1 MLAENGQTSGRTLV
15 DIHLLGPVELRL
27 EGRRLKLGSDKER
40 ALLAALALEV
50 GRPVSMNA
58 LMDRLWDGKAPPRA
72 RENAHTYISRVR
84 KHLRLAGTGPSAPR
98 ITSRAHT
105 YVLETD
111 PDAVDLNRFQ
121 RLTDLAGAAATSGEE
136 ERVVDL
142 LTRAEDLWQ
151 GEALAGLPGTWA
163 ETVRAML
170 AERRLHTTISRI
182 AALHR
187 LGRFADS
194 IGELSAMV
202 RDHPEDETL
211 AGQLMLAYYG
221 SGRYTDALR
230 VYQQTRQ
237 LLMSEFG
244 SRPGAELE
252 RIHQSVL
259 DRKPVN
265 RLVRTAAARASSEPS
280 SEASSVGYSSAQPP
294 PRNLPYQP
302 PLIGRRSELDVLM
315 ASIGTES
322 REGAVLTV
330 ETVSGMAGVGKT
342 AVAVDTARTLAPR
355 FPAGQVFLDLCGHSS
370 SQEPLSPS
378 SALAA
383 LLRLFGTPADTIPV
397 RLDELIALWRT
408 TIVDRRAVIVLD
420 DAAGPDQVAPLLPG
434 NSPSLT
440 IITSR
445 RHLTGLPHAVPLA
458 LDVLPTDDAITL
470 FRSFAGVARTQ
481 DITETARIVR
491 LCGHLPLAIELVA
504 NRFRSRPSWT
514 LTTLGE
520 RLARSPGPLGEIRNA
535 DQEILRAFALSYRAL
550 DAAQRTTFRR
560 LGLHPGLDFTSE
572 SAAALLDLP
581 AKETERLIE
590 SLLECH
596 LLREPTPDRYRFHDL
611 LGDYARMLA
620 FSEDDEWE
628 RERALVRLITFY
640 LRAAEQADRVA
651 YPRRIR
657 LAADGADQL
666 PALSLMRNADEARA
680 WFATERGNL
689 LAAERHARTHDSPE
703 SAARLAHALAGFLE
717 AECHWQDAAD
727 ILQHTADHWSR
738 TGDQPAL
745 CHALLHLSSNHANTS
760 RYAQA
765 VAAGERALEIA
776 RGTGD
781 RDAEW
786 EAYRILGVIHW
797 HMGEN
802 ETAVVLHQKALA
814 IGVATGNVL
823 NQARSRNNTAISLL
837 ALGEPDRALDH
848 FQNAIS
854 GFRTAGD
861 EASVVRT
868 LNNVGDLHT
877 IRGNHTQ
884 ARKTFEELL
893 PLTESAGNAYAQAM
907 VRTNLAANLAETGE
921 TDRAL
926 ALHQQALTEFR
937 ILGDRKSQAT
947 AYNGLGEAHFKKGS
961 VDASVE
967 NHAKALDIARDIG
980 TTQEITRA
988 LRGLGQSELA
998 SGRLESATEHLE
1010 AAIAAADKA
1019 NARDEGARAQGT
1031 LAEVRAT
1038 TGDIAEAREL
1048 LRQALSVL
1056 SGLNE
1061 REAKRL
1067 HKLLARID
1075 HGETEFTTR
1084 Q

>member
-1 MLAENGQTSGRTLV
+1 M
-15 DIHLLGPVELRL
+15 ELRL

-40 ALLAALALEV
+40 SLLAALALEV

-111 PDAVDLNRFQ
+111 PDSVDLNRFQ
-121 RLTDLAGAAATSGEE
+121 RLTDLAGAAAASGED

-151 GEALAGLPGTWA
+151 GEALAGLPGAWA

-170 AERRLHTTISRI
+170 AERRLHATISRI

-187 LGRFADS
+187 LGRFAGS

-230 VYQQTRQ
+230 VYQQARH

-244 SRPGAELE
+244 SRPGTELE

-259 DRKPVN
+259 DRTPMD
-265 RLVRTAAARASSEPS
+265 RLVRTTAAGASSEPS
-280 SEASSVGYSSAQPP
+280 SGGYSAAQPP

-322 REGAVLTV
+322 SEGAVLTV

-342 AVAVDTARTLAPR
+342 AVAVDMARTLAPR
-355 FPAGQVFLDLCGHSS
+355 FPAGQVFLDLRGHSS

-378 SALAA
+378 AALAT
-383 LLRLFGTPADTIPV
+383 LLRLFGAPADTIPV

-408 TIVDRRAVIVLD
+408 TIADRRAVIVLD

-434 NSPSLT
+434 HSPALT
-440 IITSR
+440 IVTSR

-458 LDVLPTDDAITL
+458 LEVLPTDDAITL
-470 FRSFAGVARTQ
+470 FRSFAGAARTQ
-481 DITETARIVR
+481 DITETTRIVR

-504 NRFRSRPSWT
+504 NRFRSRPSWS

-560 LGLHPGLDFTSE
+560 LGLHPGTDFTSE

-611 LGDYARMLA
+611 LGEYARMLA
-620 FSEDDEWE
+620 FSEDDERE
-628 RERALVRLITFY
+628 REQALARLITFY
-640 LRAAEQADRVA
+640 LRAAERADRVA

-657 LAADGADQL
+657 LAADGADGADQL
-666 PALSLMRNADEARA
+666 AALPRMRNADEARA

-727 ILQHTADHWSR
+727 ILQHTTDHWSR

-745 CHALLHLSSNHANTS
+745 CHALLHLSSNHANTG

-765 VAAGERALEIA
+765 VEAGERALEIA
-776 RGTGD
+776 RRTGD

-802 ETAVVLHQKALA
+802 ETAVVLHQRALA
-814 IGVATGNVL
+814 IGVASGNVL

-837 ALGEPDRALDH
+837 ALGELDRALDH

-854 GFRTAGD
+854 GFRSAGD
-861 EASVVRT
+861 EASAVRT
-868 LNNVGDLHT
+868 LNNVGDLYT
-877 IRGNHTQ
+877 RRGDHAQ

-921 TDRAL
+921 IDRAL
-926 ALHQQALTEFR
+926 ALHQQALTDFR

-947 AYNGLGEAHFKKGS
+947 AYNGLGEAYFKEGS

-998 SGRLESATEHLE
+998 NGRLEAAAEHLE

-1019 NARDEGARAQGT
+1019 NARDEGARARAI

-1038 TGDIAEAREL
+1038 AGDVAEAREL
-1048 LRQALSVL
+1048 LRQALSTL
-1056 SGLNE
+1056 RGLDE
-1061 REAKRL
+1061 REANRL
-1067 HKLLARID
+1067 HKILTRID
-1075 HGETEFTTR
+1075 QGETEFTTR

>member
-1 MLAENGQTSGRTLV
+1 MLAQNGQTSGRALV

-40 ALLAALALEV
+40 AVLAALALEV

-58 LMDRLWDGKAPPRA
+58 LMDRLWDGEAPPRA
-72 RENAHTYISRVR
+72 RENAHTYVSRVR

-98 ITSRAHT
+98 ITGRAHT
-105 YVLETD
+105 YVLEAD

-121 RLTDLAGAAATSGEE
+121 RLVDLAGSVAASGDD

-142 LTRAEDLWQ
+142 LVRAEDLWE

-163 ETVRAML
+163 ETVRATL
-170 AERRLHTTISRI
+170 AERRLHAATSRI

-194 IGELSAMV
+194 VGELSAMV
-202 RDHPEDETL
+202 RHRPEDETL

-230 VYQQTRQ
+230 VHQQARH
-237 LLMSEFG
+237 LLMSVFG
-244 SRPGAELE
+244 CRPGAELE
-252 RIHQSVL
+252 RIHRGVL
-259 DRKPVN
+259 DRTPVD
-265 RLVRTAAARASSEPS
+265 RLVRNATAGASSGPAPGEHT
-280 SEASSVGYSSAQPP
+280 SAQPP

-302 PLIGRRSELDVLM
+302 PLIGRRSELEALM
-315 ASIGTES
+315 AAVSTEA
-322 REGAVLTV
+322 REGPVLTL

-342 AVAVDTARTLAPR
+342 AVAVDVARTLAPR
-355 FPAGQVFLDLCGHSS
+355 FPAGQVFLDLRGHSP
-370 SQEPLSPS
+370 SQEPLSPGA
-378 SALAA
+378 ALAT

-397 RLDELIALWRT
+397 RLDELTALWRT
-408 TIVDRRAVIVLD
+408 TIADRRAVIVLD
-420 DAAGPDQVAPLLPG
+420 DAASPDQVAPLLPG

-440 IITSR
+440 IVTSR
-445 RHLTGLPHAVPLA
+445 RHLTGLPHAIPLP
-458 LDVLPTDDAITL
+458 LDVLPTDDAISL
-470 FRSFAGVARTQ
+470 FRSFAGAARTQ

-550 DAAQRTTFRR
+550 DTDQRTTFRR
-560 LGLHPGLDFTSE
+560 LGLHPGPDFTAE
-572 SAAALLDLP
+572 SAAALLGRSP
-581 AKETERLIE
+581 GETERLIE

-596 LLREPTPDRYRFHDL
+596 LLREPVPDRYRYHDL

-620 FSEDDEWE
+620 FSEDGE
-628 RERALVRLITFY
+628 RDREQALTRLTTFY
-640 LRAAEQADRVA
+640 LRAAEQADRMA

-657 LAADGADQL
+657 LATEQL
-666 PALSLMRNADEARA
+666 PVLAGMRNADEARA
-680 WFATERGNL
+680 WFTAERGNL
-689 LAAERHARTHDSPE
+689 LAVERHARTHDSRP
-703 SAARLAHALAGFLE
+703 SAARLAHAMAGFLE

-727 ILQHTADHWSR
+727 ILQHAADHWSR

-745 CHALLHLSSNHANTS
+745 CHALLCLSSNHANTG
-760 RYAQA
+760 RYARA
-765 VAAGERALEIA
+765 VEAGERALEIA
-776 RGTGD
+776 RATGD
-781 RDAEW
+781 REAEW
-786 EAYRILGVIHW
+786 EAYRNLGVIHW

-814 IGVATGNVL
+814 ISVASGNVL
-823 NQARSRNNTAISLL
+823 DQARSRNNTAISLL
-837 ALGEPDRALDH
+837 ALGELDRALDH

-854 GFRTAGD
+854 GFRSAG
-861 EASVVRT
+861 EETGLIRT
-868 LNNVGDLHT
+868 LNNVGDLYAR
-877 IRGNHTQ
+877 RGDYTQ
-884 ARKTFEELL
+884 ARKAFEELL
-893 PLTESAGNAYAQAM
+893 PLTEATGNTYAQAM

-921 TDRAL
+921 ITQAL
-926 ALHQQALTEFR
+926 ALHQQALTDFR
-937 ILGDRKSQAT
+937 LLGDRKSQAT

-961 VDASVE
+961 FEASIE
-967 NHAKALDIARDIG
+967 NHLKALDIAHDIG

-998 SGRLESATEHLE
+998 SGRLETAAEHLE

-1019 NARDEGARAQGT
+1019 NARDEGARAQAI

-1038 TGDIAEAREL
+1038 AGDVTEARDL
-1048 LRQALSVL
+1048 LRRALSTL
-1056 SGLNE
+1056 RGLNE
-1061 REAKRL
+1061 REANRL
-1067 HKLLARID
+1067 HALLTKID
-1075 HGETEFTTR
+1075 HGETESATR

>member
-1 MLAENGQTSGRTLV
+1 M
-15 DIHLLGPVELRL
+15 ELRL
-27 EGRRLKLGSDKER
+27 GGRRLKLGSDKER
-40 ALLAALALEV
+40 SLLAALALEA

-121 RLTDLAGAAATSGEE
+121 RLTDLAGAAATSGED

-170 AERRLHTTISRI
+170 AERRLHATISRI

-230 VYQQTRQ
+230 VYQQARR

-259 DRKPVN
+259 DRTPVD
-265 RLVRTAAARASSEPS
+265 RLVRTAAAGAPSEPSEPS
-280 SEASSVGYSSAQPP
+280 SGGYSPAQSP

-302 PLIGRRSELDVLM
+302 PLIGRRSELDALM
-315 ASIGTES
+315 ESIGTEP

-355 FPAGQVFLDLCGHSS
+355 FPAGQVFLDLRGHSS

-378 SALAA
+378 AALAT
-383 LLRLFGTPADTIPV
+383 LLRLFGAPADTIPV

-408 TIVDRRAVIVLD
+408 TIADRRAVIVLD

-458 LDVLPTDDAITL
+458 LDVLQTDDAITL
-470 FRSFAGVARTQ
+470 FRSFAGAARTQ

-504 NRFRSRPSWT
+504 NRFRSRPSWS

-560 LGLHPGLDFTSE
+560 LGLHPGPDFTSE

-581 AKETERLIE
+581 ARETERLIE

-620 FSEDDEWE
+620 FSEDDERE
-628 RERALVRLITFY
+628 REQALARLITFY

-657 LAADGADQL
+657 LTADGADQL
-666 PALSLMRNADEARA
+666 PALSRPRNADEARA

-689 LAAERHARTHDSPE
+689 LAAEHQARTHDSPE

-745 CHALLHLSSNHANTS
+745 CHALLNLSSNHANTG

-765 VAAGERALEIA
+765 VEAGERALEIA

-802 ETAVVLHQKALA
+802 ETAVVLHQRALA
-814 IGVATGNVL
+814 IGVATGNVW
-823 NQARSRNNTAISLL
+823 NEARSRNNIAISLL
-837 ALGEPDRALDH
+837 DLGEPERALDH
-848 FQNAIS
+848 FRKALS
-854 GFRTAGD
+854 GFRSAGD
-861 EASVVRT
+861 QSGVIRT
-868 LNNVGDLHT
+868 LNNLGDVYAR
-877 IRGNHTQ
+877 RGDYTQ
-884 ARKTFEELL
+884 ARMTFEELL
-893 PLTESAGNAYAQAM
+893 PLTESTGNSYARAT
-907 VRTNLAANLAETGE
+907 VRTNLAANLAECGE
-921 TDRAL
+921 TGRAL
-926 ALHQQALTEFR
+926 ALHQQALTDFR

-947 AYNGLGEAHFKKGS
+947 AHNGLGEAHFKEDS
-961 VDASVE
+961 VDASVD
-967 NHAKALDIARDIG
+967 NHLKALDIARDIG
-980 TTQEITRA
+980 ATQEITRA
-988 LRGLGQSELA
+988 LRGLGRVELND
-998 SGRLESATEHLE
+998 GRLDSAAQHLK
-1010 AAIAAADKA
+1010 ASIATAHKA
-1019 NARDEGARAQGT
+1019 NARDEEARAQAL
-1031 LAEVRAT
+1031 LAEVQLAA
-1038 TGDIAEAREL
+1038 GDTAQAREL
-1048 LRQALSVL
+1048 LQKALSAL
-1056 SGLNE
+1056 RALDE
-1061 REAKRL
+1061 REAERISTRL
-1067 HKLLARID
+1067 AGVGDGTANLTT
-1075 HGETEFTTR
+1075 GE
-1084 Q
+1084 

>member
-1 MLAENGQTSGRTLV
+1 M
-15 DIHLLGPVELRL
+15 ELRL
-27 EGRRLKLGSDKER
+27 EGRQLKLGSDKER

-50 GRPVSMNA
+50 GRPISMNA
-58 LMDRLWDGKAPPRA
+58 LLERLWDGKAPPRA

-105 YVLETD
+105 YVLNTD
-111 PDAVDLNRFQ
+111 PDSVDLNRFQ
-121 RLTDLAGAAATSGEE
+121 RLTDLAGAVATSGED

-142 LTRAEDLWQ
+142 LTRAEHLWQ

-163 ETVRAML
+163 ETVRSTL
-170 AERRLHTTISRI
+170 AERRLQATISRI

-202 RDHPEDETL
+202 RHHPEDETL

-230 VYQQTRQ
+230 VHQQARR

-244 SRPGAELE
+244 SRPGDELD
-252 RIHQSVL
+252 RIHRGVL
-259 DRKPVN
+259 DRTPVD
-265 RLVRTAAARASSEPS
+265 RLLQAAAPAASSEPS
-280 SEASSVGYSSAQPP
+280 AGGHSSAQPP

-322 REGAVLTV
+322 REGAVLTL

-355 FPAGQVFLDLCGHSS
+355 FPAGQVFLDLRGHSP

-378 SALAA
+378 AALAT
-383 LLRLFGTPADTIPV
+383 LLRLFGAPADSIPV

-408 TIVDRRAVIVLD
+408 TIADRRAVIVLD

-434 NSPSLT
+434 NSPCLT

-470 FRSFAGVARTQ
+470 FRSFAGAARTE

-504 NRFRSRPSWT
+504 NRFRSRPSWS

-550 DAAQRTTFRR
+550 DATQRSTFRR
-560 LGLHPGLDFTSE
+560 LGLHPGRDFTAE

-581 AKETERLIE
+581 PKETERLIE

-596 LLREPTPDRYRFHDL
+596 LLREPAPDRYRFHDL
-611 LGDYARMLA
+611 LGEYARMLA
-620 FSEDDEWE
+620 LSEDSAWE
-628 RERALVRLITFY
+628 REQALERLIASY
-640 LRAAEQADRVA
+640 LRNAEQADRVA

-657 LAADGADQL
+657 LAPDGAHEL
-666 PALSLMRNADEARA
+666 PALSPMRNAQDARA
-680 WFATERGNL
+680 WFTAEYGNL
-689 LAAERHARTHDSPE
+689 LAVERHARTHDSRP

-717 AECHWQDAAD
+717 SECHWQDAID
-727 ILQHTADHWSR
+727 ILQHAADHWSR
-738 TGDQPAL
+738 TGDQPAQ
-745 CHALLHLSSNHANTS
+745 CHALLCLSSNHANTG

-765 VAAGERALEIA
+765 VEAGERALEIA
-776 RGTGD
+776 RTTGD
-781 RDAEW
+781 REAEW
-786 EAYRILGVIHW
+786 EAYRSLGVIYW
-797 HMGEN
+797 HIGEN
-802 ETAVVLHQKALA
+802 ETAVVMHQRAFA
-814 IGVATGNVL
+814 IGIATGNVL

-837 ALGEPDRALDH
+837 ALGELERALDH

-854 GFRTAGD
+854 GFRSAGD
-861 EASVVRT
+861 EVGVIRT
-868 LNNVGDLHT
+868 LNNVGDLYAR
-877 IRGNHTQ
+877 RGDYAQ
-884 ARKTFEELL
+884 ARKAFEELL
-893 PLTESAGNAYAQAM
+893 PLTESTGNAYTQAM
-907 VRTNLAANLAETGE
+907 VRTNLAASLAEAGE
-921 TDRAL
+921 IDRAL
-926 ALHQQALTEFR
+926 ALHHRALTDFR
-937 ILGDRKSQAT
+937 MLGDRKSQAT
-947 AYNGLGEAHFKKGS
+947 AYNGLGEAYFKEGS
-961 VDASVE
+961 VDSSVE
-967 NHAKALDIARDIG
+967 NHLKALDIARDIG
-980 TTQEITRA
+980 TTQEVTRA

-998 SGRLESATEHLE
+998 SGRLEAAAEHLE
-1010 AAIAAADKA
+1010 AAIAAANRV
-1019 NARDEGARAQGT
+1019 NARDEGARAQAI

-1038 TGDIAEAREL
+1038 AGDIAGAREL
-1048 LRQALSVL
+1048 LRRALSTL
-1056 SGLNE
+1056 RGLNE
-1061 REAKRL
+1061 REANRS
-1067 HKLLARID
+1067 HKLLTRID
-1075 HGETEFTTR
+1075 HGETDFATR
-1084 Q
+1084 R

>member
-1 MLAENGQTSGRTLV
+1 MV

-27 EGRRLKLGSDKER
+27 GGRRLKLGSDKER
-40 ALLAALALEV
+40 SLLAALALEA

-121 RLTDLAGAAATSGEE
+121 RLTDLAGAAATSGED

-170 AERRLHTTISRI
+170 AERRLHATISRI

-230 VYQQTRQ
+230 VYQQARR

-259 DRKPVN
+259 DRTPVD
-265 RLVRTAAARASSEPS
+265 RLVRTAAAGAPSEPSEPS
-280 SEASSVGYSSAQPP
+280 SGGYSPAQSP

-302 PLIGRRSELDVLM
+302 PLIGRRSELDALM
-315 ASIGTES
+315 ESIGTEP

-355 FPAGQVFLDLCGHSS
+355 FPAGQVFLDLRGHSS

-378 SALAA
+378 AALAT
-383 LLRLFGTPADTIPV
+383 LLRLFGAPADTIPV

-408 TIVDRRAVIVLD
+408 TIADRRAVIVLD

-458 LDVLPTDDAITL
+458 LDVLQTDDAITL
-470 FRSFAGVARTQ
+470 FRSFAGAARTQ

-504 NRFRSRPSWT
+504 NRFRSRPSWS

-560 LGLHPGLDFTSE
+560 LGLHPGPDFTSE

-581 AKETERLIE
+581 ARETERLIE

-620 FSEDDEWE
+620 FSEDDERE
-628 RERALVRLITFY
+628 REQALARLITFY

-657 LAADGADQL
+657 LTADGADQL
-666 PALSLMRNADEARA
+666 PALSRPRNADEARA

-689 LAAERHARTHDSPE
+689 LAAEHQARTHDSPE

-745 CHALLHLSSNHANTS
+745 CHALLNLSSNHANTG

-765 VAAGERALEIA
+765 VEAGERALEIA

-802 ETAVVLHQKALA
+802 ETAVVLHQRALA
-814 IGVATGNVL
+814 IGVATGNVW
-823 NQARSRNNTAISLL
+823 NEARSRNNIAISLL
-837 ALGEPDRALDH
+837 DLGEPERALDH
-848 FQNAIS
+848 FRKALS
-854 GFRTAGD
+854 GFRSAGD
-861 EASVVRT
+861 QSGVIRT
-868 LNNVGDLHT
+868 LNNLGDVYAR
-877 IRGNHTQ
+877 RGDYTQ
-884 ARKTFEELL
+884 ARMTFEELL
-893 PLTESAGNAYAQAM
+893 PLTESTGNSYARAT
-907 VRTNLAANLAETGE
+907 VRTNLAANLAECGE
-921 TDRAL
+921 TGRAL
-926 ALHQQALTEFR
+926 ALHQQALTDFR

-947 AYNGLGEAHFKKGS
+947 AHNGLGEAHFKEDS
-961 VDASVE
+961 VDASVD
-967 NHAKALDIARDIG
+967 NHLKALDIARDIG
-980 TTQEITRA
+980 ATQEITRA
-988 LRGLGQSELA
+988 LRGLGRVELND
-998 SGRLESATEHLE
+998 GRLDSAAQHLK
-1010 AAIAAADKA
+1010 ASIATAHKA
-1019 NARDEGARAQGT
+1019 NARDEEARAQAL
-1031 LAEVRAT
+1031 LAEVQLAA
-1038 TGDIAEAREL
+1038 GDTAQAREL
-1048 LRQALSVL
+1048 LQKALSAL
-1056 SGLNE
+1056 RALDE
-1061 REAKRL
+1061 REAERISTRL
-1067 HKLLARID
+1067 AGVGDGTANLTT
-1075 HGETEFTTR
+1075 GE
-1084 Q
+1084 

>member
-1 MLAENGQTSGRTLV
+1 M

-27 EGRRLKLGSDKER
+27 EGQRLTLGSDKER
-40 ALLAALALEV
+40 SLLAALALEV

-121 RLTDLAGAAATSGEE
+121 RLTDLAGAAATSGED

-151 GEALAGLPGTWA
+151 GEALAGLPGAWA

-170 AERRLHTTISRI
+170 AERRLHATISRI

-230 VYQQTRQ
+230 VYQQARQ

-259 DRKPVN
+259 DRTPVD
-265 RLVRTAAARASSEPS
+265 RLVRTAAAGASSEPS
-280 SEASSVGYSSAQPP
+280 TGGDSSVQPP

-302 PLIGRRSELDVLM
+302 PLIGRRSELDALM

-322 REGAVLTV
+322 GEGAVLTV

-355 FPAGQVFLDLCGHSS
+355 FPAGQVFLDLRGHSS
-370 SQEPLSPS
+370 AQEPLSPS
-378 SALAA
+378 AALAT
-383 LLRLFGTPADTIPV
+383 LLRLFGAPADTIPV

-408 TIVDRRAVIVLD
+408 TVADRRAVIVLD

-470 FRSFAGVARTQ
+470 FRSFAGTARTQ

-504 NRFRSRPSWT
+504 NRFRSRPSWS

-550 DAAQRTTFRR
+550 DTAQRTTFRR
-560 LGLHPGLDFTSE
+560 LGLHPGTDFTSE

-611 LGDYARMLA
+611 LGEYARMLA
-620 FSEDDEWE
+620 FSEDDERE
-628 RERALVRLITFY
+628 REQALARLISFS

-657 LAADGADQL
+657 LAADDTDQ
-666 PALSLMRNADEARA
+666 PAPLSRMRNADEARA
-680 WFATERGNL
+680 WFAAERGNL
-689 LAAERHARTHDSPE
+689 LAVERHARTHDSPE
-703 SAARLAHALAGFLE
+703 SAARLTHALAGFLE

-727 ILQHTADHWSR
+727 ILQHAADHWSR
-738 TGDQPAL
+738 TGAQPAL

-765 VAAGERALEIA
+765 VKAGERALEIA

-802 ETAVVLHQKALA
+802 ETAVVLHQRGLA
-814 IGVATGNVL
+814 IGVATGNVW
-823 NQARSRNNTAISLL
+823 NEARSRNNIAISLL
-837 ALGEPDRALDH
+837 DLGEPERALDH
-848 FQNAIS
+848 FRKAIS
-854 GFRTAGD
+854 GFRAAGD
-861 EASVVRT
+861 QSGVMRT
-868 LNNVGDLHT
+868 LNNLGDLYAR
-877 IRGNHTQ
+877 RGDHTQ

-893 PLTESAGNAYAQAM
+893 PLTESTGNSYAQAT
-907 VRTNLAANLAETGE
+907 VRTNLAANLAESGE
-921 TDRAL
+921 TGRAL
-926 ALHQQALTEFR
+926 ALHQQALTDFR

-947 AYNGLGEAHFKKGS
+947 AHNGLGEAHFKEDS
-961 VDASVE
+961 VDASVD
-967 NHAKALDIARDIG
+967 NHLKALDIARDIG
-980 TTQEITRA
+980 ATQEITRA
-988 LRGLGQSELA
+988 LRGLGRAELN
-998 SGRLESATEHLE
+998 SGRLDSAAQHLK
-1010 AAIAAADKA
+1010 ASIATAHKA
-1019 NARDEGARAQGT
+1019 NARDEEARAQAL
-1031 LAEVRAT
+1031 LAEVRLAA
-1038 TGDIAEAREL
+1038 GNAAQAREL
-1048 LRQALSVL
+1048 LQKALSTL
-1056 SGLNE
+1056 RALDQ
-1061 REAKRL
+1061 REAERIS
-1067 HKLLARID
+1067 ARMARVD
-1075 HGETEFTTR
+1075 DGTTNLTTGE
-1084 Q
+1084 